1 MKHESIKIGNTILDI
16 ANGSCGLD
24 RAGETATV
32 AIITSSHTIDS
43 IHAALASSGT
53 IVKYDMNGEE
63 EWRKDNLIYTGK
75 IDLRTDFPIGIE
87 QRQTGIDEEEKPT
100 YSNVEVMGSVVIV
113 EYRTPTLQDE
123 VKELQEQN
131 KALNARV
138 AYLSMLSD
146 IDIEGV

>member
-32 AIITSSHTIDS
+32 AIITSLHTIDS

-75 IDLRTDFPIGIE
+75 MNLRTDFPIGIE
-87 QRQTGIDEEEKPT
+87 QKQTGVDDDGEPT
-100 YSNVEVMGSVVIV
+100 YSNVEVKDSVVIV

-123 VKELQEQN
+123 VKVLQKQN
-131 KALNARV
+131 KVLNAQV
-138 AYLSMLSD
+138 AYLSMMSG
-146 IDIEGV
+146 IEV